1 MRRLLALICL
11 LVWTTGVQAACR
23 QALVLALDVSSSVD
37 EAEYILQ
44 MQGLAGA
51 LRDPDVQA
59 YLLSQPQAPVSIAVF
74 EWGGHFDQTLIIPWR
89 SITAAADLDAI
100 AASLAAR
107 IRSGPIQP
115 TSIGGA
121 LAYAGRLLEKGPS
134 CWQQTIDVS
143 GDGKNNDGIRPRRAK
158 QAAIFQGII
167 VNGLVIGED
176 TPDAE
181 TEIGEL
187 VAYYQAEVIHGP
199 TAFTETALG
208 FADYGRAMKRKLLR
222 ELSLAVAARQRP

>member
-1 MRRLLALICL
+1 MIRFLALVSLLAWPGLA
-11 LVWTTGVQAACR
+11 GAACR

-37 EAEYILQ
+37 EAEYVLQ
-44 MQGLAGA
+44 MQGLAAA

-59 YLLSQPQAPVSIAVF
+59 YLLAQPEAPVSIAVF

-89 SITAAADLDAI
+89 SITSAADLDVI
-100 AASLAAR
+100 AATLGGR

-121 LAYAGRLLEKGPS
+121 LAYAGRLLETGPV
-134 CWQQTIDVS
+134 CWQQIVDVS
-143 GDGKNNDGIRPRRAK
+143 GDGKNNDGIRPKRGK
-158 QAAIFQGII
+158 QAPIYQTTI
-167 VNGLVIGED
+167 VNGLVIGDD
-176 TPDAE
+176 TPAAQVG
-181 TEIGEL
+181 IGEL

-199 TAFTETALG
+199 AAFTETALG

-222 ELSLAVAARQRP
+222 ELSMAVAANTRP